1 MIISEGEKMK
11 PVNLVFVS
19 VMLAIS
25 CNAAT
30 AKTSEVTLNKQVD
43 VTKLASIAENKTTPK
58 VTAVSQ
64 DTLNASTQSTSKP
77 KQPNIDKILTELN
90 KQHNNASSLVKS
102 ARQPVSLSI
111 NSSLLTHNTAVSPN
125 DNVLERLTAVAS
137 NTVNKFKQ
145 SGVASWYGRKFHGQQ
160 TASGEIFDMN
170 AMTAAHRSL
179 QFGCYVK
186 VTNKDNGKTVVVKIN
201 DRGPFKGNRVL
212 DLSQAAAE
220 KIGLTKKG
228 VGNVTI
234 ERVSAPAN
242 K

>member
-1 MIISEGEKMK
+1 MIISISKGEKMK
-11 PVNLVFVS
+11 PVNLVLVC
-19 VMLAIS
+19 VMLTAS
-25 CNAAT
+25 WHSAT
-30 AKTSEVTLNKQVD
+30 ATEIALNKQD
-43 VTKLASIAENKTTPK
+43 LTKPASITEKKATSTSQNTPS
-58 VTAVSQ
+58 VINQAAT
-64 DTLNASTQSTSKP
+64 TQS
-77 KQPNIDKILTELN
+77 KQPNIDKILTALN
-90 KQHNNASSLVKS
+90 KQHSNASSLVKS
-102 ARQPVSLSI
+102 ARKPVSLSI
-111 NSSLLTHNTAVSPN
+111 SSSLLTHNTSATTPN

-234 ERVSAPAN
+234 ERVSAPNN
-242 K
+242 KK